1 MKAIRLGELASTS
14 FANAEVQDEIEAQ
27 IKDLVL
33 RDSIITRKPRADIP
47 ERHQPDA
54 SLLIARISTACSE
67 MIEQAINHLEN
78 MKAALLDQQEKV
90 RREMRALEVA
100 NEDASG
106 ALKIVAEML
115 AKCKENSVIALG
127 AGATST
133 VGTVPIDSV
142 AGLGFA

>member
-1 MKAIRLGELASTS
+1 
-14 FANAEVQDEIEAQ
+14 
-27 IKDLVL
+27 
-33 RDSIITRKPRADIP
+33 
-47 ERHQPDA
+47 
-54 SLLIARISTACSE
+54 

-100 NEDASG
+100 NEAASG

-115 AKCKENSVIALG
+115 TKCKENSVITLG